1 MIMLPAFFA
10 EVHNF
15 DIAIIGTYIFLA
27 KIIDIA
33 SDPIVGWI
41 NDKKILNRK
50 VLIILG
56 SVLCSIGLYKLFIQ
70 KQIDYDAY
78 LLVWISV
85 LYLGWTLFQIPYLSI
100 GYDLEKDYFLRTK
113 LSANRELFILFGLFF
128 SLGFPMFFNFSN
140 AELLSLIVY
149 IAIFSGFIGVLV
161 MLNKIPDNRKTNK
174 DVELKRVFKNLKNNN
189 LLVRLMFAWFIN
201 SLANVFPMI
210 LFSFY
215 VSYVL
220 GGNDSDRQVVLF
232 YYFLFAILGV
242 PFWTYVSKRFG
253 KKRTWVTSLILS
265 AFFFIFVLFLSKGD
279 IHFFIIISC
288 ITGFCLGAD
297 LIIPPSI
304 QADLSDV
311 HLNKFKEDISGIL
324 FSLIT
329 FFNKLSFAVASL
341 FVFSILSYLNFEA
354 NEEINPETKI
364 FIICS
369 YALTPILLKCLSSFI
384 LMSFRITEMDLKKIQ
399 KKIYG

>member
-1 MIMLPAFFA
+1 MLPAFFA

-41 NDKKILNRK
+41 NDRKILNRK

-149 IAIFSGFIGVLV
+149 IAIFSGFVGVIV

-174 DVELKRVFKNLKNNN
+174 DVELKSVFKNLKNNN

-329 FFNKLSFAVASL
+329 FFNKLSFAIASL

>member
-1 MIMLPAFFA
+1 MLPAFFA

-149 IAIFSGFIGVLV
+149 IAIFSGFVGVIV

-174 DVELKRVFKNLKNNN
+174 DVELKSVFKNLKNNN

-242 PFWTYVSKRFG
+242 PFWTYLSKRFG

-329 FFNKLSFAVASL
+329 FFNKLSFAIASL

>member
-33 SDPIVGWI
+33 SDPFVGWI
-41 NDKKILNRK
+41 NDRKILNRK

-100 GYDLEKDYFLRTK
+100 GYDLEKAYFLRTK

-174 DVELKRVFKNLKNNN
+174 DVELKSVFKNLKNNN

-369 YALTPILLKCLSSFI
+369 YALTPIFLKCLSSFI

>member
-149 IAIFSGFIGVLV
+149 IAIFSGFVGVIV

-174 DVELKRVFKNLKNNN
+174 DVELKSVFKNLKNNN

-279 IHFFIIISC
+279 IHFFIVISC

>member
-1 MIMLPAFFA
+1 MLPAFFA

-149 IAIFSGFIGVLV
+149 IAIFSGFVGVIV

-174 DVELKRVFKNLKNNN
+174 DVELKSVFKNLKNNN

-369 YALTPILLKCLSSFI
+369 YAITPILLKCLSSFI

>member
-50 VLIILG
+50 LLIILG

-149 IAIFSGFIGVLV
+149 IAIFSGFIGVSV

-174 DVELKRVFKNLKNNN
+174 DVELKSVFKNLKNNN

-369 YALTPILLKCLSSFI
+369 YALTPIVLKCLSSFI
-384 LMSFRITEMDLKKIQ
+384 LMSFRITETDLKKIQ